1 MMLLARSLRQ
11 LLACALVL
19 LLCRVAVAQEA
30 APDDP
35 RARKFF
41 EIGAQAYR
49 KGQYLLAIEAF
60 EQAYGIVKRPGL
72 LFSLGQAHQR
82 QFRMSGKPAHLEGA
96 INNYRRYLAADS
108 DGARHDNALK
118 ALDSL
123 LPVAERLRGEA
134 DDAKSSSKIFGRLLL
149 SSATPGAV
157 ITVGGEAVSA
167 LPAALELP
175 ADQYTVEASAP
186 GYEAEKLEI
195 RLVAGSVVPIS
206 VDLRP
211 KPALLVISGPAGAEA
226 YVDGRPVGF
235 LPLPALSF
243 PSGAHLVSVRQVGR
257 KTRSTNVVLERGATA
272 HVKLELVTS
281 VQRKVAYGFG
291 VGSVV
296 ALGVTAV
303 SAVVATSYAKDA
315 DDLDSQR
322 AGSFLTSDEAQ
333 ALNSAVRDRDRYRA
347 IALGSGVIAAGLL
360 GTGLV
365 LYFADNPAP
374 PGRDAAMLDRS
385 RFVKLEPLIGPEL
398 LGLGLRGRL

>member
-1 MMLLARSLRQ
+1 MMSVMRSLRH

-19 LLCRVAVAQEA
+19 LLCRAAVAQEA

-60 EQAYGIVKRPGL
+60 EQAYSVVKRPGL

-82 QFRMSGKPAHLEGA
+82 QFRVSGKPAHLEGA
-96 INNYRRYLAADS
+96 IANYRRYLAADS

-123 LPVAERLRGEA
+123 LPVAERMRGDTA
-134 DDAKSSSKIFGRLLL
+134 DAKSSSKIFGRLLL
-149 SSATPGAV
+149 SSSTPDAV
-157 ITVGGEAVSA
+157 ITVGGETVSA

-175 ADQYTVEASAP
+175 ADQYTVEASAA
-186 GYEAEKLEI
+186 GYVPESLQI

-206 VDLRP
+206 IELRP
-211 KPALLVISGPAGAEA
+211 KPALLAISGPAGAEA

-235 LPLPALSF
+235 LPLSALSF
-243 PSGAHLVSVRQVGR
+243 ASGPHLVSVRQLGK
-257 KTRSTNVVLERGATA
+257 KTRSMNVLLERGATK
-272 HVKLELVTS
+272 HVTLELATS

-291 VGSVV
+291 VGSAV
-296 ALGVTAV
+296 ALSVTVV

-315 DDLDSQR
+315 DDLNSQR
-322 AGSFLTSDEAQ
+322 ASWPLTAAEAQ

-374 PGRDAAMLDRS
+374 PGRDVATRERS
-385 RFVKLEPLIGPEL
+385 RFVKLEPLIAPEL
-398 LGLGLRGRL
+398 VGLGLQGRL